1 MIFLSSLV
9 VILLSIIAALIWNYS
24 FKTESQ
30 NPYSHYFPANY
41 FDGREN
47 FESLASKSGFD
58 LSLTYALDTV
68 PFVADSNKNES
79 LTTSVALHRGIDSKF
94 LLHISGTHGPE
105 SYAGSA
111 IQSSLLDLFLHLN
124 LTDEDRAL
132 LPTIVFV
139 HALNPY
145 GFRTH
150 RRVNEDNIDI
160 NRNFLTEEQFEFVK
174 ARDPNYAR
182 HLDFDAEMNPTA
194 LPFRIMFLND
204 VYM

>member
-1 MIFLSSLV
+1 
-9 VILLSIIAALIWNYS
+9 
-24 FKTESQ
+24 
-30 NPYSHYFPANY
+30 
-41 FDGREN
+41 
-47 FESLASKSGFD
+47 
-58 LSLTYALDTV
+58 
-68 PFVADSNKNES
+68 
-79 LTTSVALHRGIDSKF
+79 
-94 LLHISGTHGPE
+94 
-105 SYAGSA
+105 
-111 IQSSLLDLFLHLN
+111 LLDLFLHLN

-204 VYM
+204 VYMALLAVKSIAANGYLNIKRGT